1 MEIKEILKRE
11 ANIINKQNN
20 EIMSNENE
28 ISLGMYERYYHNV
41 NVLIKIAEVVNKL
54 EIKEEAKR
62 FMPIILVVIFWIFA
76 MLLVIDYQKRCI
88 EDLETRPKTLRKLQI
103 EEIQTMIRRL
113 QEIQNEN
120 FGIASKDTI
129 MRNIL
134 NEYTAV
140 YAEQKRKL
148 DE

>member
-76 MLLVIDYQKRCI
+76 MFK
-88 EDLETRPKTLRKLQI
+88 
-103 EEIQTMIRRL
+103 
-113 QEIQNEN
+113 
-120 FGIASKDTI
+120 
-129 MRNIL
+129 IL
-134 NEYTAV
+134 
-140 YAEQKRKL
+140 
-148 DE
+148 

>member
-1 MEIKEILKRE
+1 MVALIVL
-11 ANIINKQNN
+11 
-20 EIMSNENE
+20 
-28 ISLGMYERYYHNV
+28 LGCS
-41 NVLIKIAEVVNKL
+41 
-54 EIKEEAKR
+54 
-62 FMPIILVVIFWIFA
+62 FLVQFA

>member
-1 MEIKEILKRE
+1 MVALIVL
-11 ANIINKQNN
+11 
-20 EIMSNENE
+20 
-28 ISLGMYERYYHNV
+28 LGCS
-41 NVLIKIAEVVNKL
+41 
-54 EIKEEAKR
+54 
-62 FMPIILVVIFWIFA
+62 FLVQFA

-148 DE
+148 DEWKSSSFLN